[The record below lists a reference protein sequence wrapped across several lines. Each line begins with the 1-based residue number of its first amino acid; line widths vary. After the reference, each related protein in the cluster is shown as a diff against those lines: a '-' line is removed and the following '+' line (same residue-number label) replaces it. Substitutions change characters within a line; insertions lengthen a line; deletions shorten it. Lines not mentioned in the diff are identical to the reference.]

1 MEVLDLDGRRL
12 ATWNRGEGTPLLFI
26 HGVGTSGALWQNDLS
41 ELATGCRVIVY
52 DRRGYGV
59 SSESPGDWESHRED
73 AAALLE
79 KLGAEPA
86 VVVGYSGGAM
96 IALDLAL
103 QRPELV
109 RALVLLDPAVNL
121 KHCLTPGLIRH
132 MSTARL
138 LNRLGRPRRGAEHW
152 LRYVSGYPSGGS
164 AFDRAPVERR
174 RALLDAAGG
183 IFADTDCGLGNVPED
198 RLGRVEIPTTI
209 VDCKLSPSFLRRSCG
224 RLRELMPHARE
235 VTFEES
241 GHHVGID
248 AREELV
254 GLLRDVVARTQ
265 VSAPVAD
272 A

>member
-1 MEVLDLDGRRL
+1 MEVVDLDGRQL
-12 ATWNRGEGTPLLFI
+12 ATWDRGDGTPLLFI
-26 HGVGTSGALWQNDLS
+26 HGVGTSGALWQSDLI
-41 ELATGCRVIVY
+41 ELVTDCRVIVY
-52 DRRGYGV
+52 DRRGYGG
-59 SSESPGDWESHRED
+59 SSESPRDWASHRED
-73 AAALLE
+73 AAALLG
-79 KLGAEPA
+79 KLSATPA

-103 QRPELV
+103 QRPELL

-164 AFDRAPVERR
+164 AFDSAPVERR
-174 RALLDAAGG
+174 QALLDAAGG
-183 IFADTDCGLGNVPED
+183 IFADADSGLGNVPED

-209 VDCKLSPSFLRRSCG
+209 VACKLSPSFLRKSCG
-224 RLRELMPHARE
+224 RLRKLMPQARG
-235 VTFEES
+235 VTFEQS
-241 GHHVGID
+241 GHYVGMD
-248 AREELV
+248 ARAELV
-254 GLLRDVVARTQ
+254 GLLRDVVARAQ
-265 VSAPVAD
+265 VSATVAD

>member
-1 MEVLDLDGRRL
+1 MEVVELDGRQL
-12 ATWNRGEGTPLLFI
+12 ATWDRGEGTPLLFV
-26 HGVGTSGALWQNDLS
+26 HGVGTSGALWQGDLN
-41 ELATGCRVIVY
+41 ELVTDCRVIVY
-52 DRRGYGV
+52 DRRGYGG
-59 SSESPGDWESHRED
+59 SSKSPRDWASHRED

-79 KLGAEPA
+79 KLRAKPA

-103 QRPELV
+103 QRPELL

-121 KHCLTPGLIRH
+121 KHCLTPGLIGH

-174 RALLDAAGG
+174 QALLGAAGG
-183 IFADTDCGLGNVPED
+183 IFADADSGLGNVPED
-198 RLGRVEIPTTI
+198 RLGRIEIPTTI
-209 VDCKLSPSFLRRSCG
+209 IDCSLSPSFLRRSCG
-224 RLRELMPHARE
+224 RLRELMPQARG

-241 GHHVGID
+241 GHYVGMD
-248 AREELV
+248 ARERLV
-254 GLLRDVVARTQ
+254 GLLRDVVARAQ